1 MGRNGAQQLS
11 VTVHVTLPTRRL
23 RRLSA
28 MEQSAYRP
36 TYLRA
41 WREKRKLSLRRMA
54 ARMESSPGVQLIS
67 HAQLSRIETGEQ
79 PYSQPILEAAAQAL
93 GITVPM
99 ILEVHPD
106 KEGDVVDLMRILNG
120 PKRDQALEYLRF
132 LASK

>member
-1 MGRNGAQQLS
+1 
-11 VTVHVTLPTRRL
+11 
-23 RRLSA
+23 
-28 MEQSAYRP
+28 
-36 TYLRA
+36 
-41 WREKRKLSLRRMA
+41 
-54 ARMESSPGVQLIS
+54 MESSPGVQLIS